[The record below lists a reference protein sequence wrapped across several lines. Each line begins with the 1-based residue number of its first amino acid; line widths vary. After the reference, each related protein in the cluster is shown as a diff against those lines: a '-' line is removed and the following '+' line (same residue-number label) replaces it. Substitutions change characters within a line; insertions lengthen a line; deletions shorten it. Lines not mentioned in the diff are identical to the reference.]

1 MKQLTSPQ
9 WDELIDQYVHLQID
23 SMDHKDM
30 YQFVYNQL
38 VHELGEIESREELC
52 DDIKYS
58 FDEDTLNELIDK
70 VTNPTVLDVN
80 QTGGKY

>member
-1 MKQLTSPQ
+1 MANLTPLQ
-9 WDELIDQYVHLQID
+9 KDELIQQYVELQVD
-23 SMDHKDM
+23 GMDHKDM

>member
-9 WDELIDQYVHLQID
+9 WDELIEQYVDLQID

-58 FDEDTLNELIDK
+58 FDEDTLNELIDN

>member
-9 WDELIDQYVHLQID
+9 WDELIDQYVTLQID

-38 VHELGEIESREELC
+38 VHELGEIESRQELC

-58 FDEDTLNELIDK
+58 FDEDTLNELIDN

>member
-9 WDELIDQYVHLQID
+9 WDELIDQYVQLQID

-38 VHELGEIESREELC
+38 VHELGEIESRQELC

-58 FDEDTLNELIDK
+58 FDEDTLNELIDN

>member
-9 WDELIDQYVHLQID
+9 WDELIDQYVQLQID

-38 VHELGEIESREELC
+38 VHDLGEIESREELC

-58 FDEDTLNELIDK
+58 FDEDTLNELIDN

>member
-9 WDELIDQYVHLQID
+9 WDELIDQYVQLQID

-58 FDEDTLNELIDK
+58 FDEDTLNELIDN

>member
-9 WDELIDQYVHLQID
+9 WDELIDQYVTLQID

-58 FDEDTLNELIDK
+58 FDEDTLNELIDN